1 MKNIRIVFMGT
12 PEFACSILKSLV
24 DAKYDVVGVVS
35 QPDKR
40 VGRKQI
46 IQETPVKK
54 LALSYGIQVFQPLK
68 IKDDYQEIL
77 DTKPD
82 LIVTCAYGQ
91 FIPEVVLQAP
101 TYGALNVH
109 ASLLPKLRGGAPIH
123 KAIIYGEKETG
134 VSIMRMVKKMDAG
147 DYMLQE
153 KVAIT
158 DEDTA
163 GSLHDKL
170 MIAGAKAITEAIP
183 LLVDGKAIFTPQDE
197 SKATFA
203 YNISK
208 EEEIIDLSKPVDEVY
223 NQIRGLIPWPVGYIM
238 FCERKL
244 KIHGVAR
251 TTVETNEPVGTV
263 FRKQGDKKGLY
274 LSCLGGCLQLTKVQ
288 LEGKKA
294 CSCAEFINGNGDRI
308 VLCR

>member
-1 MKNIRIVFMGT
+1 MGT
-12 PEFACSILKSLV
+12 PVFACSILKSLV
-24 DAKYDVVGVVS
+24 DAKYNVVGVVS

-46 IQETPVKK
+46 IQETPVKE
-54 LALSYGIQVFQPLK
+54 LAKSYQIPVFQPVK

-77 DTKPD
+77 DLKPD

-101 TYGALNVH
+101 TYGSLNVH

-153 KVAIT
+153 KVTIT
-158 DEDTA
+158 DEDTT

-170 MIAGAKAITEAIP
+170 MVAGAKAIVEAIP
-183 LLVDGKAIFTPQDE
+183 LLVEGNAVFTAQDE
-197 SKATFA
+197 SQATFA

-208 EEEIIDLSKPVDEVY
+208 EEEKIDMRKSMDEVY

-244 KIHGVAR
+244 KIHEVKR
-251 TTVETNEPVGTV
+251 TDVTTSEPVGTV
-263 FRKQGDKKGLY
+263 FRKEGDKKGLY
-274 LSCLGGCLQLTKVQ
+274 LSCHGGCLQLTKVQ

-294 CSCAEFINGNGDRI
+294 CNCSEFINGNGNR
-308 VLCR
+308 VVVCK